1 MKRIIVLFPALFLAL
16 CGSAQNPSKS
26 ALEVLDGRNYKLL
39 IEREVVNRW
48 EQPSESFA
56 IGLGEGSGLADKPKA
71 NINGQEI
78 LVTDHWIRV
87 DNDKLTCRI
96 GDILDYQLAGDGDVN
111 KKNRN
116 AAADNVGIREFEIT
130 DYKEVAKKN
139 KRNIDITRSTSPGSR
154 SPSRLPS
161 RPKGCSTC
169 ACTTRPATRSANTK
183 VSWIWITRNR
193 GFFPYLLL
201 NII

>member
-56 IGLGEGSGLADKPKA
+56 IGLGEGTGLADKPKA

-87 DNDKLTCRI
+87 DNDKLTSRI
-96 GDILDYQLAGDGDVN
+96 GDILDYQLAGDADVN

-139 KRNIDITRSTSPGSR
+139 KRNIDITAIHKSGVQVSFKIAVTS
-154 SPSRLPS
+154 
-161 RPKGCSTC
+161 KGLFNVRVYDK
-169 ACTTRPATRSANTK
+169 AGNQIREYKGVLDLDYAQ
-183 VSWIWITRNR
+183 
-193 GFFPYLLL
+193 
-201 NII
+201 